1 MTTIKIELGRDT
13 ISAPKFSDMFRL
25 AEKGDRNLDHRHV
38 DLMKAESQTKK
49 ITNYIRRSVKV
60 FVRLRD
66 TVTEL
71 LKEALGLAI
80 KAGRIMLEFAKEHP
94 VFVTII
100 AIGVMVIVAPWVI
113 EALGFG
119 ELGPIADTFASW
131 WQARYA
137 GYVPKGSLFSF
148 LQWLGMTWK

>member
-1 MTTIKIELGRDT
+1 MTTIKIGLGRDT

-25 AEKGDRNLDHRHV
+25 AEKGGRHLDHRHV
-38 DLMKAESQTKK
+38 NLMTAESRTKK

-80 KAGRIMLEFAKEHP
+80 KAGRIMLEFDKEHP
-94 VFVTII
+94 YLVALVVG
-100 AIGVMVIVAPWVI
+100 GVVLAVVSP
-113 EALGFG
+113 
-119 ELGPIADTFASW
+119 
-131 WQARYA
+131 
-137 GYVPKGSLFSF
+137 
-148 LQWLGMTWK
+148 

>member
-1 MTTIKIELGRDT
+1 MTTIKIGLGRDT

-38 DLMKAESQTKK
+38 DLMTAEPGTKN

-80 KAGRIMLEFAKEHP
+80 KAGRIMLEFDKEHP
-94 VFVTII
+94 YLVALV
-100 AIGVMVIVAPWVI
+100 AGGVVLAVVSP
-113 EALGFG
+113 
-119 ELGPIADTFASW
+119 
-131 WQARYA
+131 
-137 GYVPKGSLFSF
+137 
-148 LQWLGMTWK
+148 